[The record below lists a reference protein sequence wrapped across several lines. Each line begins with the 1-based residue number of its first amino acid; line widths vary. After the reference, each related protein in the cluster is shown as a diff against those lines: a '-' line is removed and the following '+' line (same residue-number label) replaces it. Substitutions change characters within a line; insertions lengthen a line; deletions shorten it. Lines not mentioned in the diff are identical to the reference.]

1 MELTK
6 DNYYDIEPKILKDIE
21 DCNFIAL
28 DLEMSGLI
36 QNKFKIYDS
45 PEENFIKS
53 KYNADNFRIIQFGI
67 CFFIKNIENNKEY
80 IAKPYN
86 IYIFPSEKQNNN
98 KFDFYV
104 ESIIFNKNHGCDFN
118 KWISK
123 GVPYLNDDN
132 LNKLLERTINGDI
145 NKYNPNISS
154 IHKNIL
160 LYKEKDKII
169 YENFLNK
176 FNCFYNDTKEIIFKH
191 EKINKHLLLYFLNKL
206 NDDIRK
212 RIFIEYTEELI
223 GQETKE
229 FIIIHRLSPE
239 EKQLKIIEKNNE
251 ILSLIKKEKGVKN
264 IIEKIIELK
273 KPIIGHNCFI
283 DLLFIMSHFMGEIP
297 KNYKEYKNKLKNKFS
312 GGIYDT
318 KYLYNESI
326 FNFNENKEQIII
338 KNNIHLECLYTNLT
352 KENNKLDE
360 DKKIKIKIPSDFI
373 DYLNESNSSKF
384 HQADYD
390 SFTTGCSFIFMYNI
404 LGDKFI
410 EEHKNKL
417 NCYRG
422 LYSCFDLD
430 NNDINEKYLNNC
442 SYVYVLNF
450 NDKIRN
456 DKIMKIKEE
465 LINSKIVD
473 IILNSIDIGNYSY
486 ILFFKSENKNKIFEM
501 ISKYNDIISIKDI
514 KEYKDEL
521 NNKEKK
527 KNEYISFI

>member
-160 LYKEKDKII
+160 LYKEKDKI
-169 YENFLNK
+169 
-176 FNCFYNDTKEIIFKH
+176 
-191 EKINKHLLLYFLNKL
+191 
-206 NDDIRK
+206 
-212 RIFIEYTEELI
+212 
-223 GQETKE
+223 
-229 FIIIHRLSPE
+229 
-239 EKQLKIIEKNNE
+239 
-251 ILSLIKKEKGVKN
+251 
-264 IIEKIIELK
+264 
-273 KPIIGHNCFI
+273 
-283 DLLFIMSHFMGEIP
+283 
-297 KNYKEYKNKLKNKFS
+297 
-312 GGIYDT
+312 
-318 KYLYNESI
+318 
-326 FNFNENKEQIII
+326 
-338 KNNIHLECLYTNLT
+338 
-352 KENNKLDE
+352 
-360 DKKIKIKIPSDFI
+360 
-373 DYLNESNSSKF
+373 
-384 HQADYD
+384 
-390 SFTTGCSFIFMYNI
+390 
-404 LGDKFI
+404 
-410 EEHKNKL
+410 
-417 NCYRG
+417 
-422 LYSCFDLD
+422 
-430 NNDINEKYLNNC
+430 
-442 SYVYVLNF
+442 
-450 NDKIRN
+450 
-456 DKIMKIKEE
+456 
-465 LINSKIVD
+465 
-473 IILNSIDIGNYSY
+473 
-486 ILFFKSENKNKIFEM
+486 
-501 ISKYNDIISIKDI
+501 
-514 KEYKDEL
+514 
-521 NNKEKK
+521 
-527 KNEYISFI
+527 